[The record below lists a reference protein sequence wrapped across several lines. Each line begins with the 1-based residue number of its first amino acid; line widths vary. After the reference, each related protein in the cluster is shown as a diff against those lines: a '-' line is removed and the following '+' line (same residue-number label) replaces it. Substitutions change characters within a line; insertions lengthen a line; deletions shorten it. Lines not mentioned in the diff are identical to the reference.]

1 MNDNSKQFTDG
12 EKLITMMLCDLYKHF
27 KVKGVIDPKFIE
39 EVMSNG
45 YYWALGY
52 EYSGIFDDE
61 ITNPKDVKETV
72 DILNMWRFIQN
83 RYKALS
89 EEDKIKVK
97 KETNLNDEDF
107 KFEGFDANNDP
118 HYFIANFLIEKLNRF
133 TDITPINSHSAASLE
148 LYNRMLPVYKDI
160 VINRRNESETD
171 QIINIFNA
179 KTKVP
184 GVDKLPSLS

>member
-133 TDITPINSHSAASLE
+133 YRYNS
-148 LYNRMLPVYKDI
+148 YKFSFGGI
-160 VINRRNESETD
+160 S
-171 QIINIFNA
+171 
-179 KTKVP
+179 
-184 GVDKLPSLS
+184 